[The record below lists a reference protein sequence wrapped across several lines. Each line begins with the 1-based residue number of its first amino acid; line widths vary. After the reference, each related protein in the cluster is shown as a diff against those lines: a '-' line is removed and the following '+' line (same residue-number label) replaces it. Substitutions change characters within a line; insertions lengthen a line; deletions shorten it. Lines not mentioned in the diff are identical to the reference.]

1 MAFEWEGEGRQ
12 PRNELVRFELETM
25 HTLASAEAKK
35 TVAMLVIR
43 QPDTRARHMDPEA
56 GGSGF
61 KPPLCLHM
69 DEIGKFYSLSVSQ
82 FPHLYN
88 ANNKSSY
95 LPVVGKVKGLSKC

>member
-1 MAFEWEGEGRQ
+1 MVFEWEGEGCQ
-12 PRNELVRFELETM
+12 PRNEVVRFELETM

-35 TVAMLVIR
+35 TIAMLVIR
-43 QPDTRARHMDPEA
+43 QPNIRAKHMDSEA

-88 ANNKSSY
+88 GNNKSGYSQ
-95 LPVVGKVKGLSKC
+95 C

>member
-1 MAFEWEGEGRQ
+1 MQR
-12 PRNELVRFELETM
+12 L
-25 HTLASAEAKK
+25 KK

-43 QPDTRARHMDPEA
+43 QPNIQAKHMDSEA

-88 ANNKSSY
+88 GNNKSSH
-95 LPVVGKVKGLSKC
+95 LPVAGKVK